1 MTKVLIVEDDVFVG
15 RTFER
20 IFSLNKYEV
29 VLVGTGKEGLEQAK
43 TARPD
48 LIMLDIL
55 MPDIDGIEVLRRLK
69 RDVATSKIPVVIVTN
84 SAEEKQV
91 KQARSLGAVDYLL
104 KAEYTPD
111 QLVEK
116 IKRCLQAGKS

>member
-1 MTKVLIVEDDVFVG
+1 VFVG

-29 VLVGTGKEGLEQAK
+29 VLVGTGKEGLEQVR

-55 MPDIDGIEVLRRLK
+55 LPDIDGIEVLRRLK
-69 RDVATSKIPVVIVTN
+69 GDVATSKIPVVIVTN

-116 IKRCLQAGKS
+116 IKRCLQTGKS